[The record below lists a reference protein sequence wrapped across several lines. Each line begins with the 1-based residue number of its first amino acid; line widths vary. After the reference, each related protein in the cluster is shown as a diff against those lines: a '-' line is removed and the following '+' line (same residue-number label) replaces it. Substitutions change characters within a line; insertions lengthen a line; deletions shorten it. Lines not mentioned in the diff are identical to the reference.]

1 MGKYRGRGF
10 FELKKKYDNCVKDKI
25 IRIINAQK
33 KTAES
38 HLPPCD
44 SVIQQLRKGNTP
56 GSGNTTI
63 PFILYCKDGKPF
75 IGSGVFQAPMG
86 KKSEN
91 LFGSAETPILRA
103 KHFVK
108 DSDCCL
114 KVELLLPVT
123 EKCRVLMPE
132 SKCCNKTIAPFFPAD
147 DPVIGFQATG
157 ICITIEVDKFIGIT
171 CLDPIT
177 PMHTGECPVSHS
189 FC

>member
-10 FELKKKYDNCVKDKI
+10 FEQEKKSDDCVKDTI
-25 IRIINAQK
+25 NRIIHAQK
-33 KTAES
+33 KAAETHS
-38 HLPPCD
+38 SACD
-44 SVIQQLRKGNTP
+44 SAIQQLRKGNRT
-56 GSGNTTI
+56 GTGNTTI
-63 PFILYCKDGKPF
+63 PFILYSEDAKPF

-114 KVELLLPVT
+114 KAELMLPVT
-123 EKCRVLMPE
+123 EKCSVLMPE
-132 SKCCNKTIAPFFPAD
+132 SECCSKTIAPFFPAD

-177 PMHTGECPVSHS
+177 PIQTNESPVSHS